1 MEKIEKEENY
11 EIEEREEVVENK
23 KKKSILRTID
33 RIMIFLFLLGT
44 VFVVREFKQSKP
56 IVTND
61 MLIRYCSDIY
71 KMLSEYPIEDT
82 TYVSEIPKF
91 MSEDITDMFASE
103 NPDFVI
109 MYYLNNKESY
119 IMIEKSKDT
128 STGYEVV
135 VHDATL
141 KYRFVSTTFYDYISM
156 YVDKSNKDIIMTG
169 TTYPNSRKLE
179 TIEIDWKNGSYDI
192 VGNEFKATSFDY
204 VDLYGTNQEFDD
216 VRERVNA
223 TVIKDGSE
231 FKIYY
236 FGKQIGETITF
247 PGEINIFS
255 YGYILDTNNDLYY
268 LYMNT
273 DEDNPWIK
281 FVKVAEN
288 IDKLVDYGSYF
299 YGIKC
304 YNGNTIITYPEY
316 MKNGKTYSA
325 IMNLDTELDYGQN
338 WYGINNGKPED
349 DVDFEFKTIETDL
362 QKAQTVTFELNYD
375 NVASYSYW
383 YEKFEFANVIPGSI
397 VYKQKRLNGLDTYL
411 THSIPKEKLEPYV
424 SLKVPVEEEETI
436 KDQLKEIY
444 KQYE

>member
-1 MEKIEKEENY
+1 MEKFENEVNY
-11 EIEEREEVVENK
+11 EIEDGEEVVENK

-33 RIMIFLFLLGT
+33 RIMIFLLLLGT
-44 VFVVREFKQSKP
+44 VFVVREFKQPKP

-61 MLIRYCSDIY
+61 MLVRYCSDIY
-71 KMLSEYPIEDT
+71 KMLSEYPSEDT

-91 MSEDITDMFASE
+91 MSEDITYMFASE

-109 MYYLNNKESY
+109 VYYLNNKESY
-119 IMIEKSKDT
+119 IRIEKSKDT

-141 KYRFVSTTFYDYISM
+141 EYDFVSETFYEYISM

-169 TTYPNSRKLE
+169 TTYLNSRKLE
-179 TIEIDWKNGSYDI
+179 TIEIDWKNGSYDT
-192 VGNEFKATSFDY
+192 VGNEFKTTSFDY
-204 VDLYGTNQEFDD
+204 VDLYGTKQEFDD
-216 VRERVNA
+216 ARERVNA
-223 TVIKDGSE
+223 TVIRDGSE
-231 FKIYY
+231 FKIYH

-247 PGEINIFS
+247 PGEINIL
-255 YGYILDTNNDLYY
+255 GYEFVLDTNNDLYY

-273 DEDNPWIK
+273 DEENPWIK

-288 IDKLVDYGSYF
+288 IDKLVAYDSYR

-304 YNGNTIITYPEY
+304 YNGETTINYPEY
-316 MKNGKTYSA
+316 IKDGKTYSA
-325 IMNLDTELDYGQN
+325 IMNPDTELDYGQN
-338 WYGINNGKPED
+338 WYGIDKGKPED
-349 DVDFEFKTIETDL
+349 EVDFEFKTIETDL
-362 QKAQTVTFELNYD
+362 QKAQTITFGLNYD
-375 NVASYSYW
+375 NMISYSYW
-383 YEKFEFANVIPGSI
+383 YEKFEFANVMPGCI

-411 THSIPKEKLEPYV
+411 THSIPKETLEPYV